1 MKNFAFRAVPAVAF
15 ATLLAACGSGNQA
28 APATQTAALVATV
41 PAANMPAP
49 DCAADNC
56 RGLRIIDANAE
67 AYRHD
72 AANRAADPKS

>member
-1 MKNFAFRAVPAVAF
+1 MKNFALRAVPAVAF

-28 APATQTAALVATV
+28 DPTMQTAALITTV
-41 PAANMPAP
+41 PANMPAP

-72 AANRAADPKS
+72 AADRPADPQS

>member
-1 MKNFAFRAVPAVAF
+1 MKNFALRAVLAVAF

-28 APATQTAALVATV
+28 APTTQTAALVATV
-41 PAANMPAP
+41 PGANMPAP

-56 RGLRIIDANAE
+56 QGLRIIDANAE

-72 AANRAADPKS
+72 AANRPADPQS